1 MQHKY
6 CDICP
11 EVAVVEMGY
20 QIGVIQSG
28 PRITQTR
35 LPP

>member
-11 EVAVVEMGY
+11 EVEKIVGK
-20 QIGVIQSG
+20 QIKTSQIFKLPAIQVG
-28 PRITQTR
+28 
-35 LPP
+35 